1 PAAGSYKMSLDFSG
15 IAQAA
20 SHKFTIPNIEANSLD
35 SIDSDI
41 LFNNNGFTACFTVSS
56 GTVGASFDA
65 GIFADADNDFR
76 PDSVEANIAL
86 ADPFGTLYCENSGEV
101 IPGAT
106 ISASGPGTVYMVQN
120 GSTGTYQFLVDATGV
135 YTIAVTYPSG
145 YHPSISCIGR
155 TDTLNGTG
163 VVTLGSADADGN
175 GFLDNDSC
183 AVNTYYYKVRLA
195 PGGLVQNNNFPLQC
209 LDLGDLPTGYPVTVA
224 QNGARHYVRQS
235 PTVFLGS
242 SVDRDANGQPDANAG
257 QQSGGDDG
265 NGSDD
270 ENGVTKPSTFYRGQT
285 ATFTVSVQT
294 NTKAYIYG
302 YIDWNFDKDFAD
314 SAEVEFDSITTTGTL
329 SLVFD
334 VPQSVAIDS
343 TLGARFRIGT
353 VRDEVDQVTGF
364 ATNGEVEDY
373 VVLVRGDSD
382 NDGIPDI
389 VEDTNANGIVD
400 PGETDPN
407 NPDTDGD
414 GIDDGIEDADR
425 DGTLDPGETDP
436 LDTDS
441 DGDGIDDGVEDANQD
456 GIVDMGETD
465 PRDVDT
471 DNDGISDGVEDANQ
485 NGQFDPGETDPLD
498 TDTDADGVDDG
509 VEDADKDG
517 MVDPGEIDPRIPDTD
532 GDGVLDGQEV
542 TGGNDP
548 LDPCDPAQ
556 NPGYTGFVAAN
567 SIWAA
572 ADCDGDGYSNSQE
585 LTMKTD
591 PYSGFYG
598 SDMQVTYAGLQ
609 VSGVLSTNDLSS
621 VSSFGPVQRDP
632 NNPNNTMPVLN
643 PNGTYTFSSP
653 VPGTYRFTVQVC
665 PPGATAN
672 CPVARL
678 EIRVLTA
685 YAPNNPPL
693 AIPDRATTKEGQ
705 SVVVKTLANDG
716 PGSTGVLL
724 NPASVRVI
732 TPLNALTQG
741 TASVDASTG
750 DIRFTPATGFS
761 GTLRYSYE
769 VCDSQVPVSKCDTG
783 SQELTVLGTGSPNTT
798 FGADDYRMVIPGTTT
813 TGNVL
818 LNDADADGD
827 TPVANPIDTTIA
839 GVGRAVLQANGNYV
853 FYPDSTF

>member
-1 PAAGSYKMSLDFSG
+1 MGGEGVPWIG
-15 IAQAA
+15 QAP
-20 SHKFTIPNIEANSLD
+20 FTETRHVFANL
-35 SIDSDI
+35 
-41 LFNNNGFTACFTVSS
+41 
-56 GTVGASFDA
+56 
-65 GIFADADNDFR
+65 
-76 PDSVEANIAL
+76 
-86 ADPFGTLYCENSGEV
+86 
-101 IPGAT
+101 
-106 ISASGPGTVYMVQN
+106 
-120 GSTGTYQFLVDATGV
+120 
-135 YTIAVTYPSG
+135 
-145 YHPSISCIGR
+145 
-155 TDTLNGTG
+155 
-163 VVTLGSADADGN
+163 
-175 GFLDNDSC
+175 
-183 AVNTYYYKVRLA
+183 
-195 PGGLVQNNNFPLQC
+195 
-209 LDLGDLPTGYPVTVA
+209 
-224 QNGARHYVRQS
+224 
-235 PTVFLGS
+235 
-242 SVDRDANGQPDANAG
+242 
-257 QQSGGDDG
+257 
-265 NGSDD
+265 
-270 ENGVTKPSTFYRGQT
+270 
-285 ATFTVSVQT
+285 
-294 NTKAYIYG
+294 
-302 YIDWNFDKDFAD
+302 
-314 SAEVEFDSITTTGTL
+314 
-329 SLVFD
+329 
-334 VPQSVAIDS
+334 
-343 TLGARFRIGT
+343 
-353 VRDEVDQVTGF
+353 
-364 ATNGEVEDY
+364 
-373 VVLVRGDSD
+373 
-382 NDGIPDI
+382 
-389 VEDTNANGIVD
+389 
-400 PGETDPN
+400 
-407 NPDTDGD
+407 
-414 GIDDGIEDADR
+414 
-425 DGTLDPGETDP
+425 
-436 LDTDS
+436 
-441 DGDGIDDGVEDANQD
+441 GDGIDDGVEDANQD

-465 PRDVDT
+465 PRDT
-471 DNDGISDGVEDANQ
+471 DSDGDGISDGVEDANQ

-509 VEDADKDG
+509 VEDTDKDG

-556 NPGYTGFVAAN
+556 NPGYMGFVSAN

-621 VSSFGPVQRDP
+621 VSSFGPVQLNP
-632 NNPNNTMPVLN
+632 NNPNSAVPVLN
-643 PNGTYTFSSP
+643 PNGTYTFSSS
-653 VPGTYRFTVQVC
+653 VPGTYRFTVPVC

-769 VCDSQVPVSKCDTG
+769 VCDSQLPVSKCDTG
-783 SQELTVLGTGSPNTT
+783 FQELTVLGTGSPNTT
-798 FGADDYRMVIPGTTT
+798 FGADDYRMTIPGTTT

-853 FYPDSTF
+853 FYPDSTFQGTLSLPYTACSTSGGTTRCARNTLYILTTPPPLALTPDQVLCHTATTTLISFSTSFGGFTYSWINDKPSIGLPASGTGNIAPFRAINTGTTPDTATIWVTATINGLTAARDTFRIIVTPGMRAGAASQAVSICVNTAIPTITHTTSQATGIGMPTGLPAGVQATWAGGQITLRGTPVPTAIGTFAYQIPLIGGCATDTARGTITVHPYPDANIIDLSSTGGVLCKPNQVNLLATGGLAYRWNTGDTLARIAVNLLETADFTVTVTGAGGCTSVANTRIAVNPPIVVSAAISPTCSNGATGAIDMSVQGGTPPYRYSWSNRATAQDLANLTSGAYTVRVEDTYGCSVFESFVVNGSLAAPALGITIPEAFCGGSP